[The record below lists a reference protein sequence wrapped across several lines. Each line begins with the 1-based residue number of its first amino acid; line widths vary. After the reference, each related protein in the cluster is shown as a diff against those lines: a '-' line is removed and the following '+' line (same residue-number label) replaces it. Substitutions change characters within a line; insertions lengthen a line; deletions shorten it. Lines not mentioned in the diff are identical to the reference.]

1 MTYLLLPAGK
11 PVQLDFVGQSAEN
24 SESVELPLFASKIAA
39 GFPSPAD
46 DYIEQT
52 LDLNEYCVSNPPATF
67 LLQVRED
74 GFSMVDAGIFP
85 GDVVVVDR
93 SLHPQNKDI
102 VVAVLDGEFT
112 LKELVI
118 TPEQPVLRSHNA
130 NYADI
135 TRDDFSELEIFG
147 VVTTVIR
154 KFKRGKSVRPY

>member
-1 MTYLLLPAGK
+1 
-11 PVQLDFVGQSAEN
+11 
-24 SESVELPLFASKIAA
+24 
-39 GFPSPAD
+39 
-46 DYIEQT
+46 
-52 LDLNEYCVSNPPATF
+52 
-67 LLQVRED
+67 
-74 GFSMVDAGIFP
+74 MVDAGIFP